1 MHARKVPSGPG
12 SGDRLTVTLFLA
24 GLAHLILILGVSFA
38 PPAADSKSVPTL
50 EVLLV
55 NNSLPDSYRND
66 DANYLAER
74 TQQGSGNSPDGR
86 TRQPAAGSGSVTLP
100 GAPEGGAELPAPEGR
115 LAGEGEVLAGRSGK
129 QRMVAADAE
138 ASSAPAMLPRE
149 TFSGSSFPF
158 AGTDD
163 DAELQLKGAPRRELV
178 VTPNTRTS
186 EVAVYLD
193 AWKRRIEQVGTVNFP
208 NAARRSNLSGNPVI
222 EVVLASSGGLV
233 RADVRRTSGYGELD
247 RAAMDILKLAT
258 PFDPFPEDLAAKH
271 DVLRFAYEWQFVGG
285 RLAGSSVQVP
295 VDEAQR

>member
-1 MHARKVPSGPG
+1 MRARKVPAGPG

-55 NNSLPDSYRND
+55 NNSLPDTYRND
-66 DANYLAER
+66 DARYLAER

-86 TRQPAAGSGSVTLP
+86 TRQPTAGSGSVTMP
-100 GAPEGGAELPAPEGR
+100 GAPEVGAELPAPEGR
-115 LAGEGEVLAGRSGK
+115 LGGEGEVLAGRDGK
-129 QRMVAADAE
+129 PRFDAAEADA
-138 ASSAPAMLPRE
+138 SPAPATLPRE
-149 TFSGSSFPF
+149 TFAGSSYPF

-178 VTPNTRTS
+178 VTANTRTS

-193 AWKRRIEQVGTVNFP
+193 AWKRRIEEVGTVNFP
-208 NAARRSNLSGNPVI
+208 NAARRSKLSGSPLI

-233 RADVRRTSGYGELD
+233 RADVRRSSGYGELD
-247 RAAMDILKLAT
+247 RAAMDILNLAT
-258 PFDPFPEDLAAKH
+258 PFDPFPEELAAKH

-295 VDEAQR
+295 VEPQP

>member
-1 MHARKVPSGPG
+1 MHARKVPTGPG

-38 PPAADSKSVPTL
+38 PPAADSRNVPTL

-55 NNSLPDSYRND
+55 NNSLPDSYRNE
-66 DANYLAER
+66 DADYLAER

-86 TRQPAAGSGSVTLP
+86 TRQPAAGSGPVTMP

-115 LAGEGEVLAGRSGK
+115 LGGEGEVLAGRNGK
-129 QRMVAADAE
+129 PRFDEAAADA
-138 ASSAPAMLPRE
+138 SLAPANLPRE
-149 TFSGSSFPF
+149 SFAGSSFPF

-208 NAARRSNLSGNPVI
+208 NAARRSKLSGNPLI

-233 RADVRRTSGYGELD
+233 RADVRRSSGYGELD

-295 VDEAQR
+295 VEPQP

>member
-1 MHARKVPSGPG
+1 MHARKVPTGPG

-38 PPAADSKSVPTL
+38 PPAADSRNVPTL

-55 NNSLPDSYRND
+55 NNSLPDSYRNE
-66 DANYLAER
+66 DADYLAER

-86 TRQPAAGSGSVTLP
+86 TRQPAAGSGPVTMP

-115 LAGEGEVLAGRSGK
+115 LGGEGEVLAGRSGK
-129 QRMVAADAE
+129 PRFDAAEADA
-138 ASSAPAMLPRE
+138 SLAPATLPRE
-149 TFSGSSFPF
+149 SFAGSSFPF

-208 NAARRSNLSGNPVI
+208 NAARRSKLSGNPLI

-233 RADVRRTSGYGELD
+233 RADVRRSSGYGELD

-258 PFDPFPEDLAAKH
+258 PFDPFPEDLAARH

-295 VDEAQR
+295 VEPQP